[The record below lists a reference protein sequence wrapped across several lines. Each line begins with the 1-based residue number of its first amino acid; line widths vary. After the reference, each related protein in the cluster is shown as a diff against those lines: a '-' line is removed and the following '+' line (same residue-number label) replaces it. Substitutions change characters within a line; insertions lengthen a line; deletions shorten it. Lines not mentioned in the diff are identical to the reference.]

1 MKPIDIFPW
10 DDHFKVGIP
19 LIDQQHYRLVELL
32 NQLAREVVFEA
43 QFSHLG
49 EIFNALLDY
58 TIYHF
63 QTEET
68 IWEKYFP
75 NDVLQTQH
83 KQVHQ
88 NFIDTIK
95 RLKEEQNSR
104 STMEIAQE
112 TLGFLARWL
121 ASHIL
126 ETDRFMAYI
135 VLSLQAGM
143 DMDAAKEQAD
153 INMSGF
159 TRTLIDLILTIYE
172 KLSDNTLQLM
182 YEVRNYKELEGSSI
196 ETDNLLHSIIET
208 SPVRIFWKDKD
219 LNYLGC
225 NLVFA
230 KDAGEKDSHSIIGKN
245 DFELCWKDQAELYR
259 ADDRQVLETGI
270 SKLFF
275 EEPQTSADGSIIWL
289 STSKVPLR
297 DKHNNIIGIVGLYEE
312 ITTRKNAEIA
322 LKSSQQHLQAII
334 DNEPECVKLISPEG
348 RLLDMNPAGLAMLEV
363 DSLEEAQSHTLID
376 YVVKEWRAPFTNL
389 LKRVMTGENARLE
402 FEIIGLKG
410 THRWLETNATP
421 LRDSEGNIT
430 MLLGI
435 TRDITERK
443 RNEEQ
448 IRYLANFDLLTG
460 LPNRAQLDFRVEE
473 LLSFSTHHNSEVA
486 VMFLD
491 LDHFKDINDSL
502 GHNIGDRL
510 LIEVSKKLQSV
521 LRAEDIIARFG
532 GDEFLFLL
540 PNITNLSASQ
550 IAQKLLHVITDTFS
564 LDEHQ
569 LKISGSIGI
578 SLFPADGSN
587 FETLYKNA
595 DTAMYRAKQDGRN
608 NFCFFTEDMQKNSIR
623 MLELSNALHYA
634 LERNQL
640 ELYYQPQFS
649 TEDESIVGA
658 EALLRWSHPELGNIP
673 PAEFIPIA
681 EENGIILSIG
691 QWVLKTAIG
700 QAKKWLDQGMEPIIM
715 AVNLSAVQFR
725 SANLSAEISNILN
738 EVGLAPEYLEI
749 ELTESVA
756 MYDPKKAIAI
766 MKELH
771 DKGIRMSIDDFG
783 TGYSSLSYL
792 KKFQIYKLKI
802 DQSFIR
808 DISIDSEDKAIVGA
822 VISMS
827 KSLGFQTIAEGV
839 ETISQLKYLREQG
852 CDEIQG
858 YYYSKPLPVAA
869 FEAFRNLHVS
879 KHKEED

>member
-756 MYDPKKAIAI
+756 MYDP
-766 MKELH
+766 
-771 DKGIRMSIDDFG
+771 
-783 TGYSSLSYL
+783 
-792 KKFQIYKLKI
+792 
-802 DQSFIR
+802 
-808 DISIDSEDKAIVGA
+808 
-822 VISMS
+822 
-827 KSLGFQTIAEGV
+827 
-839 ETISQLKYLREQG
+839 
-852 CDEIQG
+852 
-858 YYYSKPLPVAA
+858 
-869 FEAFRNLHVS
+869 
-879 KHKEED
+879 